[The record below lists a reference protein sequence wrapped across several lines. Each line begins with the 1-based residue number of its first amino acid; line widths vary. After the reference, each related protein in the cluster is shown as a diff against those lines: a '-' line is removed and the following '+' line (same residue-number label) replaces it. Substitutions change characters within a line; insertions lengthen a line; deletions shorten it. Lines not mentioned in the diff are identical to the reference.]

1 MSTKQDPKQNPD
13 PTGGEESLFEYE
25 GFKSRLG
32 LEVQGIGRPSE
43 FTQEVA
49 DALCEHLENGGSL
62 RKFCE
67 VDENPSKTTVLRW
80 LRNSAAFRAQ
90 YADARARGMDAM
102 ADELIE
108 IADNS
113 GLDVL
118 GVNPKTGQPI
128 VDGEAIARAR
138 LRFDA
143 RRWLMSKLAPKKYG
157 DKVELEHTGE
167 QKHTIT
173 FRRG

>member
-1 MSTKQDPKQNPD
+1 
-13 PTGGEESLFEYE
+13 
-25 GFKSRLG
+25 
-32 LEVQGIGRPSE
+32 
-43 FTQEVA
+43 
-49 DALCEHLENGGSL
+49 
-62 RKFCE
+62 
-67 VDENPSKTTVLRW
+67 
-80 LRNSAAFRAQ
+80 
-90 YADARARGMDAM
+90 MDAM